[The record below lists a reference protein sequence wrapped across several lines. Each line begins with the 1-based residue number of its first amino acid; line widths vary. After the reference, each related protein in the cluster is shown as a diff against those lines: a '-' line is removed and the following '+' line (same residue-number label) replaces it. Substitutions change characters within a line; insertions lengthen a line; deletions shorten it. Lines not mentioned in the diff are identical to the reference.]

1 MFYSLAVVSTQ
12 TKMPMKS
19 CSGLSWAIFW
29 LPMELGG
36 LDQQKVEPNLGII
49 RKDLCFKAHFR

>member
-1 MFYSLAVVSTQ
+1 
-12 TKMPMKS
+12 MKS

-36 LDQQKVEPNLGII
+36 LNQQKVEPNFGLTE
-49 RKDLCFKAHFR
+49 KNLHFKTHYWTKLTLTL